1 MYPCTAQDHLIYMS
15 LLVAGKSQGS
25 SLAFSDTCVRA
36 NCLRSLETT
45 ERVGFRLR
53 CLAYVSC
60 LCFHLNVYLIHIG
73 RCDF

>member
-1 MYPCTAQDHLIYMS
+1 MYPCTVQDHLIYTM
-15 LLVAGKSQGS
+15 LLVAGKSRGS

-53 CLAYVSC
+53 SLAYVSC
-60 LCFHLNVYLIHIG
+60 SCFHLNVYLIHIG
-73 RCDF
+73 PFDF

>member
-1 MYPCTAQDHLIYMS
+1 MYPCTAQDHLVYMI

-25 SLAFSDTCVRA
+25 SLAFSDTCMRA

-45 ERVGFRLR
+45 VRVGFRLR

-60 LCFHLNVYLIHIG
+60 SCFHLHVYLINIG
-73 RCDF
+73 PFDF